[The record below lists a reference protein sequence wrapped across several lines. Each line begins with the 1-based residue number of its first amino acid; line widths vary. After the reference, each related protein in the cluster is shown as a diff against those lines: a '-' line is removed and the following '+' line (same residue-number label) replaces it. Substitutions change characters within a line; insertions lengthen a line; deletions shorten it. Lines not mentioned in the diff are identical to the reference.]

1 MTLIKWTQRPALS
14 LFNEIDRMFNTLN
27 VDYESNF
34 DYDYSMLEILVSG
47 IVYDY
52 YNPKFE
58 VLDIDDA
65 YILRGDFPGVSKKD
79 VNIEI
84 SDGLLTISGERK
96 NDYEDRKNSYNSSA
110 VSYGKFSRSFNL
122 PDDIKENQINAKMK
136 NGVLSLEIP
145 RMAPV
150 KPDVKKISIK

>member
-1 MTLIKWTQRPALS
+1 MTLIKLTHRPTLS
-14 LFNEIDRMFNTLN
+14 LFNEIDRMFNTFN
-27 VDYESNF
+27 IDDTPGF
-34 DYDYSMLEILVSG
+34 D
-47 IVYDY
+47 YDY

-65 YILRGDFPGVSKKD
+65 YILRGDFPGISKKD

-84 SDGLLTISGERK
+84 SDGVLTISGERK
-96 NDYEDRKNSYNSSA
+96 NDYEDRKDSYNSSA

-150 KPDVKKISIK
+150 KQDVKKISIK

>member
-1 MTLIKWTQRPALS
+1 MTLIKWTHRPTLS
-14 LFNEIDRMFNTLN
+14 LFNEIDRMFNTFN
-27 VDYESNF
+27 IDHTPGF
-34 DYDYSMLEILVSG
+34 D
-47 IVYDY
+47 YDY

-65 YILRGDFPGVSKKD
+65 YILRGDFPGISKKD

-84 SDGLLTISGERK
+84 SDGVLTISGERK
-96 NDYEDRKNSYNSSA
+96 NDYEDRKDSYNSSA
-110 VSYGKFSRSFNL
+110 VSYGKFSKSFNL

>member
-1 MTLIKWTQRPALS
+1 MTLIKWTHRPTLS
-14 LFNEIDRMFNTLN
+14 LFNEIDRMFNTFN
-27 VDYESNF
+27 IDHTPPGF
-34 DYDYSMLEILVSG
+34 D
-47 IVYDY
+47 YDY

-65 YILRGDFPGVSKKD
+65 YILRGDFPGISKKD

-84 SDGLLTISGERK
+84 SDGVLTISGERK
-96 NDYEDRKNSYNSSA
+96 NDYEDRKDSYNSSA

>member
-1 MTLIKWTQRPALS
+1 MTLIKWAHRPTLS

-27 VDYESNF
+27 INHASDF
-34 DYDYSMLEILVSG
+34 D
-47 IVYDY
+47 YDY

-65 YILRGDFPGVSKKD
+65 YILRGDFPGISKKD

-84 SDGLLTISGERK
+84 SDGVLTISGERK
-96 NDYEDRKNSYNSSA
+96 NDYEDRKDSYNSSA

>member
-1 MTLIKWTQRPALS
+1 MTLIKWAHRPTLS
-14 LFNEIDRMFNTLN
+14 LFNEIDKMFNI
-27 VDYESNF
+27 DYVSDF
-34 DYDYSMLEILVSG
+34 DYDY
-47 IVYDY
+47 YK
-52 YNPKFE
+52 PKFE

-65 YILRGDFPGVSKKD
+65 YILRGDFPGISKKD

-84 SDGLLTISGERK
+84 SDSVLTISGERK
-96 NDYEDRKNSYNSSA
+96 NDYQDRKDSYNSSGS
-110 VSYGKFSRSFNL
+110 SYGKFTKSFNL
-122 PDDIKENQINAKMK
+122 PDDIEENKINAKMK

>member
-1 MTLIKWTQRPALS
+1 MTLIKWAHRPALS
-14 LFNEIDRMFNTLN
+14 LFDEIDRMFNTFN
-27 VDYESNF
+27 IDYTPGF
-34 DYDYSMLEILVSG
+34 DYDN
-47 IVYDY
+47 

-58 VLDIDDA
+58 VIDIDDA
-65 YILRGDFPGVSKKD
+65 YILRGDFPGISKKD

-84 SDGLLTISGERK
+84 SDGVLTISGERK
-96 NDYEDRKNSYNSSA
+96 NDYEDRKDSYNSSA
-110 VSYGKFSRSFNL
+110 VSYGKFSKSFNL